1 MIQMLQ
7 LIGEDSDPNLQ
18 LIGENSTTDDV
29 LLEFRKRIK
38 RFEERHNLYAT
49 GDCFSIIKLKIRL
62 SLCVFARR
70 A

>member
-7 LIGEDSDPNLQ
+7 LIGEDSAANLQ

-38 RFEERHNLYAT
+38 RFEERHNLLQREIV
-49 GDCFSIIKLKIRL
+49 SP
-62 SLCVFARR
+62 
-70 A
+70 